1 MLAQALPRSLTLVGV
16 CYSSGF
22 QTMGVS
28 RVLSVRERCFQNYV
42 LEGRELRARAVG
54 PLIPA
59 LIRTVLEMRT
69 AIGKGLLTHQFRTYA
84 LTCFW
89 NSCSCIYTPHV
100 VLLDPFC
107 DGEACFNWI
116 LYWDQALFLESFNHW
131 LFFQLLTG
139 ISRHEK
145 LEKWSISREG

>member
-22 QTMGVS
+22 QTVGVS
-28 RVLSVRERCFQNYV
+28 RVLSVRERCFQNCV

-59 LIRTVLEMRT
+59 LIRTVLEKRT

-89 NSCSCIYTPHV
+89 NSCSCIYTPRV

-107 DGEACFNWI
+107 DGEHASIGSFTGTRRCSWNLLITGFSSSSS
-116 LYWDQALFLESFNHW
+116 LE
-131 LFFQLLTG
+131 
-139 ISRHEK
+139 
-145 LEKWSISREG
+145 